1 MKNLNVTEIPVSFR
15 ESIPAARDISSVL
28 SDQNVPFAFT
38 GYTAGGLYTGYAVRQ
53 DAVYLYLD
61 RKNLDLFTEFFK
73 TPFNESNRNGIRAW
87 IYAPDRDIFADTRQK
102 EGITVVSPA
111 QTLLDLAGFGYSAMD
126 LTKAM
131 VDMYG
136 AL

>member
-1 MKNLNVTEIPVSFR
+1 MKNLNIAEIPIQFDG
-15 ESIPAARDISSVL
+15 SIPAARDITSML
-28 SDQNVPFAFT
+28 SEQNVPFAFT

-53 DAVYLYLD
+53 DAVYLYLNK
-61 RKNLDLFTEFFK
+61 KNLDLFTEIFK
-73 TPFNESNRNGIRAW
+73 TSFDEPNRNSIRAW
-87 IYAPDRDIFADTRQK
+87 IYVPDRDVFTDTQQK
-102 EGITVVSPA
+102 EGITIVSPA

-131 VDMYG
+131 VDRFD

>member
-1 MKNLNVTEIPVSFR
+1 MQFGD
-15 ESIPAARDISSVL
+15 SIPAARDITYML
-28 SDQNVPFAFT
+28 SDQKVPFAFT

-61 RKNLDLFTEFFK
+61 KKYLDLFTEIFK
-73 TPFNESNRNGIRAW
+73 EPSIELNRNSIRAW
-87 IYAPDRDIFADTRQK
+87 VYAPDRDVFTDTQQR

-126 LTKAM
+126 LTKVM
-131 VDMYG
+131 VDRYDT
-136 AL
+136 L